1 MSQLMVFL
9 FGRFCVKRD
18 GEVVEGFEVHKVQQL
33 LSYLLLHRDR
43 VHPRE
48 TIASLLWGDT
58 STAQSRKY
66 LRKTLWQLLT
76 ALDQTASSAEPI
88 LAVEPHWIRLNSQPQ
103 LRVDVTEFEAAFKRV
118 QGIYGQQLDDDDAAV
133 LQAGVDLYS
142 GNLLEGWYQDW
153 CLFERERLQDMYFLM
168 LDKLM
173 SYCEARRLDELGV
186 IYGSKIL
193 QLDHARERT
202 YRQLIRLYY
211 LAGDRSAALRQYA
224 RCRAALKED
233 LGVEPDKETLALY
246 ERVCA
251 GLPLP
256 PNDGPARG
264 GFGPAVGSMSEA
276 WPLRNLPDA
285 LGNLWRLREILDYI
299 QNQVH
304 EGIKTIETAMS
315 KQQ

>member
-1 MSQLMVFL
+1 MSQHRVFL
-9 FGRFCVKRD
+9 FGRFCVRRD
-18 GEVVEGFEVHKVQQL
+18 GEAVAGFEVHKVQQL
-33 LSYLLLHRDR
+33 LSYLLLYRDR

-48 TIASLLWGDT
+48 SIAGLLWGET

-76 ALDQTASSAEPI
+76 ALDQPTSFAESL
-88 LAVEPHWIRLNSQPQ
+88 LAVEPHWIRLNSHPH
-103 LRVDVTEFEAAFKRV
+103 LWVDVAEFESTFKRV
-118 QGIYGQQLDDDDAAV
+118 QGIPGQQLDDEDAAL

-153 CLFERERLQDMYFLM
+153 CLFERERLQDMYLLM

-173 SYCEARRLDELGV
+173 SYCEARRLDEIGV
-186 IYGSKIL
+186 IYGAKIL

-224 RCRAALKED
+224 RCKAALKED
-233 LGVEPDKETLALY
+233 LGVEPDRETHALY
-246 ERVCA
+246 ERVRA
-251 GLPLP
+251 GVPLP
-256 PNDGPARG
+256 PSDGPGQG
-264 GFGPAVGSMSEA
+264 GLGSAAESMSEA
-276 WPLRNLPDA
+276 WPLRNLPEA

-304 EGIKTIETAMS
+304 EGIKTIESAMS
-315 KQQ
+315 KQR